1 MPSGYVI
8 YRGPSMLDGAPI
20 VAIATMQTSNRKTG
34 NMVQTWILRD
44 DMSPVEASKAGADAS
59 VCGQCVH
66 RWHLGGACY
75 VNIGQAPGSIWR
87 AYKRGAYPTA
97 WGTAIGTGATI
108 RLGAYGDPA
117 AVPAHVWLE
126 LIGSAS
132 GHTGYTHQWRN
143 PVASELRALCMASVD
158 SETERA
164 EASALGWRT
173 FRVRCAD
180 DGLASNEFECVSD
193 TKGTACAD
201 CLACDGAARGPRQAS
216 VAIVVHGAMRRPIQR
231 A

>member
-1 MPSGYVI
+1 M
-8 YRGPSMLDGAPI
+8 RGL
-20 VAIATMQTSNRKTG
+20 K
-34 NMVQTWILRD
+34 
-44 DMSPVEASKAGADAS
+44 
-59 VCGQCVH
+59 H
-66 RWHLGGACY
+66 RWSLGGACY
-75 VNIGQAPGSIWR
+75 VNIGQAPGAIWR
-87 AYKRGAYPTA
+87 AYKRGAYA
-97 WGTAIGTGATI
+97 DAQGTRLDIGRNRTI

-132 GHTGYTHQWRN
+132 GHTGDTHQWRN

-216 VAIVVHGAMRRPIQR
+216 VAIVVHGAMRGRFER
-231 A
+231 AA